1 MSDGGQREH
10 QDPRLSATQP
20 PAAQP
25 PAADHPAA
33 DHPAAEPRPAER
45 LARPRPGL
53 LRAGRR
59 PSTMVMAGVA
69 VCAALIAAVIA
80 VDSTASHKPRP
91 AAEPIAPPFT
101 LPSLRDP
108 AQQVSLSAYRG
119 QPVIINFFASW
130 CGPCKRETPLLA
142 RFYRAVRGS
151 VVIIGVD
158 ADDSAAAALRFLKAD
173 GVAYPVGFETTP
185 AVTNAYGV
193 SEIGIPETFFLNS
206 KHRIVKR
213 ILGDVTMQSLT
224 SGVALIDG
232 GRPPALTA
240 ALLPRADRAQDRG

>member
-1 MSDGGQREH
+1 MSDGDQRER
-10 QDPRLSATQP
+10 QEARLSA
-20 PAAQP
+20 AE
-25 PAADHPAA
+25 
-33 DHPAAEPRPAER
+33 PAAERLVRPW
-45 LARPRPGL
+45 PGL
-53 LRAGRR
+53 LRAGKR
-59 PSTMVMAGVA
+59 PGTTVIVLLA
-69 VCAALIAAVIA
+69 VCAAIVAAVIA
-80 VDSTASHKPRP
+80 VDSTAGHKPKP
-91 AAEPIAPPFT
+91 AAEPIAPAFT

-108 AQQVSLSAYRG
+108 EQQVSLSAYRG

-158 ADDSAAAALRFLKAD
+158 ADDSAAAALRFLRAD
-173 GVAYPVGFETTP
+173 GIAYPVGFETTP

-206 KHRIVKR
+206 RHHIVKR

-232 GRPPALTA
+232 GRSPALTA
-240 ALLPRADRAQDRG
+240 ALLPGAGRAQDRG